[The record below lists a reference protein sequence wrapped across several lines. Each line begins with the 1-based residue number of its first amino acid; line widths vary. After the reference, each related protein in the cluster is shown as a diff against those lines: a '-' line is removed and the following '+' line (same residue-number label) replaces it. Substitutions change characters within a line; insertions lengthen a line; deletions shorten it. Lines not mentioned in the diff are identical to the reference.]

1 MRSSP
6 LALRQL
12 VLCRRHLAGWAS
24 RRPSQT
30 AAAQQSNSVYD
41 SPAVYDAAFGLR
53 DFDAETQFL
62 VDACRR
68 HGPCPSPKAWLE
80 LACGPGRHTRL
91 AAFDHGLRA
100 VGLDLSPA
108 MVDYAQQE
116 AARDCQPQQLG
127 VGTSGNSAQPLFVHG
142 DMCTAQTHAAVA
154 ESGPYDIICLLLGSL
169 SHLTRLDQAAQCFAC
184 AKAQL
189 SSSGTF
195 IVEVNHPRH
204 LFDGSISQ
212 AARRGGGEAPAWE
225 VPGWTAHGSDGRRM
239 DILWGAPDDAWDA
252 VTQVLQRT
260 VQVHIHP
267 GADAAAEPATHLRC
281 EVPSR
286 LYTAGELHLLATGA
300 GLRVVGL
307 YGDLEPAGV
316 AVDDPHAERLVAVMT
331 HAV

>member
-1 MRSSP
+1 MRASP
-6 LALRQL
+6 QALRQL
-12 VLCRRHLAGWAS
+12 VLCRRHFARWAS
-24 RRPSQT
+24 RRPHT
-30 AAAQQSNSVYD
+30 ASAQQSNSVYD

-53 DFDAETQFL
+53 DFDAEAQFL

-68 HGPCPSPKAWLE
+68 HGPCPAPKAWLE

-108 MVDYAQQE
+108 MVAYAQQE
-116 AARDCQPQQLG
+116 AERDCEPQQLS
-127 VGTSGNSAQPLFVHG
+127 VDSAGNREQPLFVHG

-154 ESGPYDIICLLLGSL
+154 ENGPFDIICLLLGSL
-169 SHLTRLDQAAQCFAC
+169 SHLTHLEQAAQCFSS
-184 AKAQL
+184 AKALL
-189 SSSGTF
+189 SSTGTF
-195 IVEVNHPRH
+195 IVEMNHPRH

-212 AARRGGGEAPAWE
+212 AARRGGGESSAWE

-252 VTQVLQRT
+252 VTQVLDRT

-267 GADAAAEPATHLRC
+267 GADAVKEPPTHLRC
-281 EVPSR
+281 QVPSR
-286 LYTAGELHLLATGA
+286 LYTAGELHLLAA
-300 GLRVVGL
+300 SASLRVVAL

-316 AVDDPHAERLVAVMT
+316 ELNDPHAERLVAVMT